1 MHRKHTCGYV
11 TALVLTLIGC
21 VLVVTMVLIGCV
33 LVVTMVLIG
42 YVLVVTIDVI
52 TYCNVV
58 ESATVMSLNV
68 KVIDRQG
75 DPAVRVDVADHNAP
89 LTEPGVRVHVGV
101 VGASQ

>member
-11 TALVLTLIGC
+11 TALVLTLIGS
-21 VLVVTMVLIGCV
+21 VLVVTMVLIGF
-33 LVVTMVLIG
+33 
-42 YVLVVTIDVI
+42 VLVVTIDVI

-89 LTEPGVRVHVGV
+89 LTAPGVRVHVGV